1 MSLASVELRDCFGG
15 FENIK
20 ERHESSRRRLNLIF
34 QFGGFAEQS
43 FFFFFFFFF
52 CLASHSEDL
61 YSVIHANVQI
71 DLPRINIALDVLVEV
86 QSLWLL
92 WSLVLLNRVMSSS
105 YPEAEKSAFSSKT

>member
-43 FFFFFFFFF
+43 FFFFFF